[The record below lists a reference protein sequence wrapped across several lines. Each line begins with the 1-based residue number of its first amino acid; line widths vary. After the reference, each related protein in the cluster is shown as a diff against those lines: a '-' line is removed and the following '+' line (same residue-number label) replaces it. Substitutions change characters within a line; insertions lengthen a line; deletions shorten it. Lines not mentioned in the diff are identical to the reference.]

1 MWKREGKGREGKG
14 KRGPDDETSY
24 SQGRKGKVEEVK
36 MMEGGSFWGGLGPL
50 LPMVYLDSTVRVL
63 EISIAPTVICQY
75 GMVRVWRVEE
85 QEQAGADRSR
95 QEQGGVWS
103 LYRVSYKYTEYTPY
117 TPYMGSCNV
126 CILRT
131 SIPNHHLQL

>member
-1 MWKREGKGREGKG
+1 MWKREGKGQG

-24 SQGRKGKVEEVK
+24 SQGGKGKVKEVK

-75 GMVRVWRVEE
+75 GMVRCGGERSEE
-85 QEQAGADRSR
+85 QGRSLITVF
-95 QEQGGVWS
+95 GYHTS
-103 LYRVSYKYTEYTPY
+103 IH
-117 TPYMGSCNV
+117 N
-126 CILRT
+126 ILRILHT
-131 SIPNHHLQL
+131 

>member
-1 MWKREGKGREGKG
+1 MWKREGKGKG

-24 SQGRKGKVEEVK
+24 SQGGKGKVKEVK

-75 GMVRVWRVEE
+75 GMVRCGGE
-85 QEQAGADRSR
+85 RSR
-95 QEQGGVWS
+95 SRGGVWS
-103 LYRVSYKYTEYTPY
+103 LYWVSYKYTQYTTPY

-131 SIPNHHLQL
+131 SIANHHLQL